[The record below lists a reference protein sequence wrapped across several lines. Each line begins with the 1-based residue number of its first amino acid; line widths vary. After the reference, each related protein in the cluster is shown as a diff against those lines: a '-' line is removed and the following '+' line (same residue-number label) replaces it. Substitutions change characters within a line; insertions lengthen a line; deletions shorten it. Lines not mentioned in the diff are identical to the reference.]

1 MSRVQSGWSG
11 QAARILGVLVV
22 AVVCA
27 AITAKGIDAY
37 WNFVIGTIAATA
49 IAAVGL
55 NLLVGNAGLFS
66 LATPAFMSFGGYG
79 AGIVLQHTPLGVA
92 GAIILPIVAS
102 TLVGGLLGLLALRL
116 RGFYLGLSTLGLLQ
130 ATQYVLIQG
139 GSIVGSGYG
148 FAMPAVSLGA
158 TITITAWS
166 GIAVAALV
174 VVSAIAWSV
183 RQSAVGRGLAL
194 MRQHEVVAGC
204 AGMNVVRLKVV
215 AFAVSAGLGALSGE
229 LFGFVQGAVSPDQFS
244 LTLAVSLLAYIV
256 LGGLGSVIGAIVGT
270 AVLLLLP
277 QFFHSLGQSQGILNA
292 AVLLVVVIVAP
303 QGMVPLII
311 KLAKRYLPTRLTRPR
326 RAIATDEATVA
337 AARRTLSITER
348 APSPVPVPAQ
358 ADPPAQETPSAIRFD
373 DVEVRY
379 GGVVAVRHFSADV
392 EPGSVHGLIG
402 PNGAGKSSAVGAL
415 FGLNRLAAGRIEV
428 DGACVQR
435 PERASP
441 PWVVAT
447 SGVGRTFQTP
457 VAGRGLTAL
466 EAVQNGLFPNVHSG
480 YTSALVRSGGVL
492 RDERASAELARHT
505 LDLVRYTGDHYKPVT
520 ELTLGELRRVE
531 LARVLVGDPRVI
543 VLDEPTSGL
552 ELMDA
557 DALFG
562 LLRELAHVDNRSV
575 LVVEHNVRLVFEY
588 SDYVTVMNLGQ
599 VIARG
604 TPDEIS
610 ADVAVREAYLGA
622 R

>member
-1 MSRVQSGWSG
+1 MNRVSSGYGG
-11 QAARILGVLVV
+11 QAARIAAVLVV
-22 AVVCA
+22 GVICAV
-27 AITAKGIDAY
+27 ITTKGVDPY
-37 WNFVIGTIAATA
+37 WNFVTGTIAATA

-55 NLLVGNAGLFS
+55 NLLVGNSGLFS
-66 LATPAFMSFGGYG
+66 LATPAFMSIGGYG
-79 AGIVLQHTPLGVA
+79 AGIILQHTPLGLI
-92 GAIILPIVAS
+92 GAVILPIAAA
-102 TLVGGLLGLLALRL
+102 TLIGGLLGLLALRL
-116 RGFYLGLSTLGLLQ
+116 RGFYLGLSSLGLLQ
-130 ATQYVLIQG
+130 ATQYALIQG

-148 FAMPAVSLGA
+148 FAMPTVSLGVP
-158 TITITAWS
+158 ITVTAWS
-166 GIAVAALV
+166 GIAVAALIV
-174 VVSAIAWSV
+174 VCASAWSI

-215 AFAVSAGLGALSGE
+215 AFALSAGLGALSGV
-229 LFGFVQGAVSPDQFS
+229 LFGFVQGAVSPDQFN
-244 LTLAVSLLAYIV
+244 LTVAVSLLAYIV
-256 LGGLGSVIGAIVGT
+256 LGGLGSVLGAVVGT

-292 AVLLVVVIVAP
+292 AVLLGVVIVAP

-311 KLAKRYLPTRLTRPR
+311 RLAKRYLPPRLTRPR
-326 RAIATDEATVA
+326 RVIATDEDTVA
-337 AARRTLSITER
+337 AARRTVSISER
-348 APSPVPVPAQ
+348 ATAPA
-358 ADPPAQETPSAIRFD
+358 AATTAPAAIRFD

-392 EPGSVHGLIG
+392 QPGTVHGLIG

-415 FGLNRLAAGRIEV
+415 FGLNRLTSGRIEV
-428 DGACVQR
+428 GGALLQR
-435 PERASP
+435 PERSSS

-447 SGVGRTFQTP
+447 NGVGRTFQTP

-480 YTSALVRSGGVL
+480 YVSALVRSGGVL
-492 RDERASAELARHT
+492 RDEKATAELARHT
-505 LDLVRYTGDHYKPVT
+505 LDLVRFTSDHYKPVA

-557 DALFG
+557 DALFD

-588 SDYVTVMNLGQ
+588 SDDVTVMSLGE
-599 VIARG
+599 VIAHG
-604 TPDEIS
+604 TSDEIS
-610 ADVAVREAYLGA
+610 TDTAVREAYLGA